1 MNEHGVWATWLG
13 EAPTLFIILALV
25 LLNIIFLYMAW
36 VQKRR
41 RRKAERELLAVQTFG
56 STSPFAAK
64 RPLNNK
70 KSSLQTQTNKTD
82 ADAAADADA
91 DADDVS
97 LLKIDKAIVML
108 KKGSSLEE
116 IKLAL
121 DIETSYLKILAT
133 HHTR

>member
-1 MNEHGVWATWLG
+1 MNDHGFWATWLG

-25 LLNIIFLYMAW
+25 LLNIIFLYVAW

-41 RRKAERELLAVQTFG
+41 RRKVERDLLAVQTFG
-56 STSPFAAK
+56 SASPFAAK
-64 RPLNNK
+64 RPLNK
-70 KSSLQTQTNKTD
+70 DKSHLQTETHETVTG
-82 ADAAADADA
+82 
-91 DADDVS
+91 DVS
-97 LLKIDKAIVML
+97 LLKIDKAIEML

-116 IKLAL
+116 IKTAL

>member
-82 ADAAADADA
+82 ADA
-91 DADDVS
+91 DDVS

>member
-1 MNEHGVWATWLG
+1 MNDHGFWATWLG

-25 LLNIIFLYMAW
+25 LLNIIFLYVAW

-41 RRKAERELLAVQTFG
+41 RRKVERDLLAVQTFG
-56 STSPFAAK
+56 SASPFAAK
-64 RPLNNK
+64 RPLNEE
-70 KSSLQTQTNKTD
+70 KSHLQTETHETV
-82 ADAAADADA
+82 
-91 DADDVS
+91 ADDVS
-97 LLKIDKAIVML
+97 LLKIDRAIAML

-116 IKLAL
+116 IKTAL

>member
-1 MNEHGVWATWLG
+1 MNEHGVWASWLG
-13 EAPTLFIILALV
+13 EGPTLFIVLALV
-25 LLNIIFLYMAW
+25 LLNIIFLYVAW
-36 VQKRR
+36 VQKRQ
-41 RRKAERELLAVQTFG
+41 RRKAERDLLAVQTFG
-56 STSPFAAK
+56 SASPFAAK
-64 RPLNNK
+64 RPLNNE
-70 KSSLQTQTNKTD
+70 KSSLQTQTNKT
-82 ADAAADADA
+82 

-116 IKLAL
+116 IKTAL